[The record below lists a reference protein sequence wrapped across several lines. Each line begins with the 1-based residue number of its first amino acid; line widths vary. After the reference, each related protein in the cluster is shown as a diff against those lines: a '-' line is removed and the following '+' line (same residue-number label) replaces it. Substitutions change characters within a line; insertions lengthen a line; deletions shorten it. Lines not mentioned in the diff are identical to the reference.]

1 MIDIYEAFSEM
12 KFGNKTISKDGM
24 TDLLHNLLT
33 QADVKEQ
40 KNALNAHAHADLDWD
55 FGHEGE

>member
-1 MIDIYEAFSEM
+1 M

-24 TDLLHNLLT
+24 TDLLHHLLT